1 MNKQLNK
8 MQLKKQRRARI
19 RARVIGTATRPRL
32 SVFRSLTGVYA
43 QLVDDATGKTII
55 AIHSGEVKTGD
66 AGERKG
72 KTALAYLV
80 GKALGEKAKAKGITA
95 AVFDRGGNKY
105 HGRVAAVADG
115 ARDSGLTL

>member
-1 MNKQLNK
+1 MNKQLTK

-19 RARVIGTATRPRL
+19 RARVIGTAIRPRL
-32 SVFRSLTGVYA
+32 SVFRSLKGVYA
-43 QLVDDATGKTII
+43 QLIDDATGKTIV
-55 AIHSGEVKTGD
+55 AVRSAEVGTGD

-80 GKALGEKAKAKGITA
+80 GRSLGEKAKAKGVTA
-95 AVFDRGGNKY
+95 AVFDRAGNTY

-115 ARDSGLTL
+115 ARDGGLTF